1 MTETILE
8 IKNLKK
14 SYGKNEVLKDISL
27 SVKKG
32 EVISIIGSSGSG
44 KSTFLRSIN
53 LLESPSGGEIL
64 YHGDN
69 VLEKGYDLTTYRE
82 RLGMVFQSFNLFE
95 NLNVLENAIVAQT
108 TVLKRDRKEAESIAK
123 ANLEKVGMGEQ
134 YWKAKP
140 KQTLPQT
147 ELAQYSHEDYA
158 KRVEAQEKEAQE
170 EKDKRTRAVFDY
182 VHRTMS
188 RFLYEEDLYKVI
200 EAVKEWSNDTNY
212 TPTAINRFKENVEN
226 IPLRHFVWNIAER
239 LGKRDYTMAM
249 RIAFIKALFPKPFEG
264 LDYST
269 LKNLKAPCSN
279 DVIPIDEP
287 VNGRYDFR

>member
-1 MTETILE
+1 MIENKTTSDCTIYAFVGTAILA
-8 IKNLKK
+8 
-14 SYGKNEVLKDISL
+14 ISL
-27 SVKKG
+27 VVAMYVGNDFHQSLFV
-32 EVISIIGSSGSG
+32 ESIIFVGSNILLWAIFISMVNYPYELMTIGSNS
-44 KSTFLRSIN
+44 KTKK
-53 LLESPSGGEIL
+53 
-64 YHGDN
+64 N
-69 VLEKGYDLTTYRE
+69 V
-82 RLGMVFQSFNLFE
+82 V
-95 NLNVLENAIVAQT
+95 
-108 TVLKRDRKEAESIAK
+108 EAEPAT
-123 ANLEKVGMGEQ
+123 EQ
-134 YWKAKP
+134 EQP
-140 KQTLPQT
+140 LSQT
-147 ELAQYSHEDYA
+147 ESAQYSHEDYA

-170 EKDKRTRAVFDY
+170 EKDKRTTIVFDY

-200 EAVKEWSNDTNY
+200 EAVKEWSNDTKY
-212 TPTAINRFKENVEN
+212 TPTAINRFKETVEN

-287 VNGRYDFR
+287 VNGRHDFHDVTEETPE

>member
-1 MTETILE
+1 MTVNKTTSDCTIYAFVGTAILA
-8 IKNLKK
+8 
-14 SYGKNEVLKDISL
+14 ISL
-27 SVKKG
+27 VVAMYVGNDFHQSLFV
-32 EVISIIGSSGSG
+32 ESIIFVGSNILLWAIFISMVNCPYELMTIGSNG
-44 KSTFLRSIN
+44 KTKKN
-53 LLESPSGGEIL
+53 VVEEES
-64 YHGDN
+64 
-69 VLEKGYDLTTYRE
+69 VT
-82 RLGMVFQSFNLFE
+82 
-95 NLNVLENAIVAQT
+95 
-108 TVLKRDRKEAESIAK
+108 
-123 ANLEKVGMGEQ
+123 EQ
-134 YWKAKP
+134 P
-140 KQTLPQT
+140 MHTLPQT
-147 ELAQYSHEDYA
+147 EPVKYSHEDYA
-158 KRVEAQEKEAQE
+158 KRVEAQKKEAQE

-200 EAVKEWSNDTNY
+200 EAVKKWSNDCNY
-212 TPTAINRFKENVEN
+212 TPIAINRFKETVEN

-287 VNGRYDFR
+287 DNGRYDFHNVTE

>member
-1 MTETILE
+1 MTENKTTSDCTIYAFVGTTILA
-8 IKNLKK
+8 
-14 SYGKNEVLKDISL
+14 ISL
-27 SVKKG
+27 VVAMYVGNDFHQSLFV
-32 EVISIIGSSGSG
+32 ESIIFVGSNILLWAIFISMVNCPYELMTIGSNG
-44 KSTFLRSIN
+44 KTKK
-53 LLESPSGGEIL
+53 
-64 YHGDN
+64 N
-69 VLEKGYDLTTYRE
+69 V
-82 RLGMVFQSFNLFE
+82 V
-95 NLNVLENAIVAQT
+95 
-108 TVLKRDRKEAESIAK
+108 EAEP
-123 ANLEKVGMGEQ
+123 VTEQ
-134 YWKAKP
+134 P

-147 ELAQYSHEDYA
+147 ESAQYSHEDYA
-158 KRVEAQEKEAQE
+158 KCVEAQEKEAQE
-170 EKDKRTRAVFDY
+170 IKEKRTRAVLDY

-212 TPTAINRFKENVEN
+212 TPTAINRFKETVEN

-249 RIAFIKALFPKPFEG
+249 RIAFVKALFPKPFEG

-287 VNGRYDFR
+287 NTADGSFHTGKEE

>member
-1 MTETILE
+1 MIENKTTSDCTIYAFVGTAILA
-8 IKNLKK
+8 
-14 SYGKNEVLKDISL
+14 ISL
-27 SVKKG
+27 VVAMYVGNDFHQSLFV
-32 EVISIIGSSGSG
+32 ESIIFVGSNILLWAIFISMVNYPYELMTIGSNS
-44 KSTFLRSIN
+44 KTKK
-53 LLESPSGGEIL
+53 
-64 YHGDN
+64 N
-69 VLEKGYDLTTYRE
+69 V
-82 RLGMVFQSFNLFE
+82 V
-95 NLNVLENAIVAQT
+95 
-108 TVLKRDRKEAESIAK
+108 EAEPAT
-123 ANLEKVGMGEQ
+123 EQ
-134 YWKAKP
+134 EQP
-140 KQTLPQT
+140 LSQT
-147 ELAQYSHEDYA
+147 ESAQYSHEDYA

-170 EKDKRTRAVFDY
+170 IKEKRTRAVLDY

-212 TPTAINRFKENVEN
+212 TPIAINRFKETVEN

-249 RIAFIKALFPKPFEG
+249 RIAFVKALFPKPFEG

-287 VNGRYDFR
+287 VNGGYKFHDVTEETSE